1 MDVTKF
7 QPFGHIYLEPKPVP
21 HGAFWIDAPRV
32 GFTEFCARMCDAPIP
47 VEDVTAREAQII
59 QRRQDVLAALVG
71 LQQATRH
78 REIRHANV
86 LSRN

>member
-7 QPFGHIYLEPKPVP
+7 QPFGRIYLAPKPVP
-21 HGAFWIDAPRV
+21 HGSFWATAPREN
-32 GFTEFCARMCDAPIP
+32 FIAFCSAILKAPIP

-71 LQQATRH
+71 LQATRH